1 MVIPVLK
8 TVELLVVTRLDLP
21 DRKEDI
27 LALQLGR
34 VDIQVDNQD
43 FQARLREASIHL
55 LPQVLAIQ
63 VHLKAILQ

>member
-1 MVIPVLK
+1 MVIQAVNQAKLEQELLVVIPVLK

-27 LALQLGR
+27 LALQLGQ

-43 FQARLREASIHL
+43 FQARLR
-55 LPQVLAIQ
+55 
-63 VHLKAILQ
+63 